1 MSQLDEETAKELHS
15 ALRSSSYARVSTLLS
30 NGLAP
35 ATRLSASYADD
46 YPGRPGE
53 YIERTD
59 LTLLHYAG
67 SWKLKK
73 SQAKLIRRLLDGG
86 ADIHATDTRGYT
98 ALHDAAADLRGSMF
112 DVMKRGY
119 ESSAEQACE
128 PVQLMLDAGADVNAR
143 TDLGFTPLHLAAL
156 YSPTAVALLL
166 MEHGADIHAKAAE
179 GETALHFAAMAGNTE
194 LVTHLL
200 QADAD
205 VHAQE
210 ADGMTPLSRTAYY
223 TDSPETLRQLVQ
235 AGAELCP
242 HISPLG
248 NTPLHYAAMSGN
260 MGNLKMLL
268 ESGLDINLRNT
279 AGHTALLWALAK
291 RQFEIVRYLL
301 ENGADPTRHEDD
313 GETFTHLALD
323 GGDAPTIELAQK
335 HCPAFKRI
343 IKQLQQKQRKKK
355 FVQLL
360 IGIAILLLIRAVVT
374 LIQG

>member
-1 MSQLDEETAKELHS
+1 MSQLDEETAKELLS

-30 NGLAP
+30 NGLNP

-86 ADIHATDTRGYT
+86 ADIHATDNRGYT

-112 DVMKRGY
+112 DIIKRGY
-119 ESSAEQACE
+119 ESSDEQACE
-128 PVQLMLDAGADVNAR
+128 PVVLMLDTGADVNAR

-156 YSPTAVALLL
+156 FAPTAVAMLL
-166 MEHGADIHAKAAE
+166 MERGADIHAKAAE

-200 QADAD
+200 QCGAD
-205 VHAQE
+205 VNARE
-210 ADGMTPLSRTAYY
+210 ADNMTPLSRAAYY
-223 TDSPETLRQLVQ
+223 TDSPDTLRLLAE

-242 HISPLG
+242 RIG
-248 NTPLHYAAMSGN
+248 NSGTTPLHYAAMSGN
-260 MGNLKMLL
+260 SGNLKMML
-268 ESGLDINLRNT
+268 ESGLDINLRT
-279 AGHTALLWALAK
+279 TEGHTAVLRALAMK
-291 RQFEIVRYLL
+291 QFECVRFLL
-301 ENGADPTRHEDD
+301 ANGADPTLNEDD
-313 GETFTHLALD
+313 GEAFSRLALA
-323 GGDAPTIELAQK
+323 GGDAPTIELAQQ
-335 HCPAFKRI
+335 HCPAFKHVIGKLRRE
-343 IKQLQQKQRKKK
+343 QRKKK
-355 FVQLL
+355 FVRL
-360 IGIAILLLIRAVVT
+360 IIIIALLLIIRAAIT
-374 LIQG
+374 LIWG